1 MRSLCKSFLGPCL
14 RPCLGL
20 WLFLTMLA
28 PVANADEFKLS
39 ESQNISC
46 TRGHRSGKLSTAVCK
61 SYAYVFNVRTT
72 EYFRCTVA
80 LALTRDDKE
89 VINTHTD
96 GGCVKKPRIF
106 DNDSAYSFDAAE
118 TGPPNTNSIFGAGG
132 HAVWASDNAAL
143 RIRGCI
149 IIGSKLGSDVA
160 KCLDMTFQ

>member
-1 MRSLCKSFLGPCL
+1 M
-14 RPCLGL
+14 
-20 WLFLTMLA
+20 LT

-80 LALTRDDKE
+80 LALTRDDQE

-96 GGCVKKPRIF
+96 GECIKKSRIF
-106 DNDSAYSFDAAE
+106 DNDSSYSFDAAE

-132 HAVWASDNAAL
+132 HVVWASDNAAL

-149 IIGSKLGSDVA
+149 VIDSRLGSEIA

>member
-1 MRSLCKSFLGPCL
+1 MYSLRRSFFGLC
-14 RPCLGL
+14 
-20 WLFLTMLA
+20 LFSIMMV

-39 ESQNISC
+39 ESQSISC
-46 TRGHRSGKLSTAVCK
+46 TRGHLSGKLSTAVCK

-80 LALTRDDKE
+80 VALTRDDKE
-89 VINTHTD
+89 IINTHTD
-96 GGCVKKPRIF
+96 GGCIKKPRVF

-118 TGPPNTNSIFGAGG
+118 TGPPNTNSFFGAGG
-132 HAVWASDNAAL
+132 YAVWASDNTAP

-149 IIGSKLGSDVA
+149 SIDSKLGSDVA

>member
-1 MRSLCKSFLGPCL
+1 MCSWCKSF
-14 RPCLGL
+14 LGL
-20 WLFLTMLA
+20 WLFLTMLT

-46 TRGHRSGKLSTAVCK
+46 TRGHRSGNLSTAVCK

-80 LALTRDDKE
+80 LALTRDDQE

-96 GGCVKKPRIF
+96 GECIKKPRIF
-106 DNDSAYSFDAAE
+106 DNDSTYSFDAAE

-149 IIGSKLGSDVA
+149 IIDSRLGSEIA

>member
-1 MRSLCKSFLGPCL
+1 MYSLRRSFFGLC
-14 RPCLGL
+14 
-20 WLFLTMLA
+20 LFSIMLV

-39 ESQNISC
+39 ESQSISC

-80 LALTRDDKE
+80 VALTRDDKE
-89 VINTHTD
+89 IINTHTD
-96 GGCVKKPRIF
+96 GGCIKKPRVF
-106 DNDSAYSFDAAE
+106 DNDSSYSSDAAE
-118 TGPPNTNSIFGAGG
+118 TGPPNTNSFFGAGG
-132 HAVWASDNAAL
+132 YAVWASDNTAP

-149 IIGSKLGSDVA
+149 SIDSKLGSDVA

>member
-1 MRSLCKSFLGPCL
+1 MYSLRRSFFGLC
-14 RPCLGL
+14 
-20 WLFLTMLA
+20 LFSIMLA

-39 ESQNISC
+39 ESQSISC

-80 LALTRDDKE
+80 VALTRDDKE
-89 VINTHTD
+89 IINTHTD
-96 GGCVKKPRIF
+96 GGCIKKPRVF
-106 DNDSAYSFDAAE
+106 DNDSTYSFDAAE
-118 TGPPNTNSIFGAGG
+118 TGPPNTNSFFGAGG
-132 HAVWASDNAAL
+132 YAVWASDNTAP

-149 IIGSKLGSDVA
+149 SIDSKLGSDVA